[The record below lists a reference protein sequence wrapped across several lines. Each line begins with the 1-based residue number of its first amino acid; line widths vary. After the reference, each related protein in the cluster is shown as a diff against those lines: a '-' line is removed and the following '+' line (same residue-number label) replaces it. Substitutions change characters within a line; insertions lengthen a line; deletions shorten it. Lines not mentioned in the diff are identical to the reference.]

1 VSWFLAAAYV
11 AAAGMLISGVRLRA
25 DPVVAERLRD
35 LLSPKVPGSGP
46 PLDRVRRALLVLVGV
61 VTGFVSIPVLGAPLA
76 VTVAIALAVAGYRLP
91 DLLSARRAGVL
102 RAEASARMPE
112 LLDLIAV
119 SVGAGVSPRL
129 ALERSPDT
137 IGGSLAVEMAWAR
150 RRVSLGDSW
159 SAALQGVAER
169 TGVTEIR
176 RLAMTLQRSERLG
189 APVSRQL
196 QTLARDVRAGRMAR
210 QQERARRAPVTM
222 LFPLVFLILPS
233 FVVSAVVPA
242 VLVAIGE
249 VP

>member
-1 VSWFLAAAYV
+1 MSWILAAAYI
-11 AAAGMLISGVRLRA
+11 AAAGLLISGVRLRA

-35 LLSPKVPGSGP
+35 LRSPKMPISGP
-46 PLDRVRRALLVLVGV
+46 YPDQVRRALLVLVGV
-61 VTGFVSIPVLGAPLA
+61 VTSLVSVPVLGAPLA
-76 VTVAIALAVAGYRLP
+76 VTAAIALAVAGYRLP
-91 DLLSARRAGVL
+91 DLLSARRAAVV

-129 ALERSPDT
+129 ALERSPEA

-169 TGVTEIR
+169 TGITEIR

-189 APVSRQL
+189 APVSSQL
-196 QTLARDVRAGRMAR
+196 QMLARDVRAGRMAR

-242 VLVAIGE
+242 VLVTIGD

>member
-1 VSWFLAAAYV
+1 
-11 AAAGMLISGVRLRA
+11 
-25 DPVVAERLRD
+25 
-35 LLSPKVPGSGP
+35 
-46 PLDRVRRALLVLVGV
+46 
-61 VTGFVSIPVLGAPLA
+61 
-76 VTVAIALAVAGYRLP
+76 
-91 DLLSARRAGVL
+91 
-102 RAEASARMPE
+102 MPE

-129 ALERSPDT
+129 ALERSPEA

-169 TGVTEIR
+169 TGMAEIS

-196 QTLARDVRAGRMAR
+196 QMLARDVRAGRMAR
-210 QQERARRAPVTM
+210 QQERARRAPVAM

-242 VLVAIGE
+242 VLVAIGD